1 MSGLKPQA
9 RLILGLL
16 RTHRD
21 GITTLEALV
30 NGAGFRLS
38 GRIHELRAAG
48 YPIETD
54 WETTPN
60 GARIARY
67 RLVDQP
73 EQMAAGF

>member
-1 MSGLKPQA
+1 MKPQT
-9 RLILGLL
+9 LTVLGLL
-16 RTHRD
+16 RTHPS

-67 RLVDQP
+67 RLVDRAP
-73 EQMAAGF
+73 GQMAAGF